1 MLTILFKIKIFKMC
15 VIGIDPSINS
25 TGVCVATGK
34 KDIYYIITPKM
45 TKKMKEFDNK
55 YIKYLPYEKKQ
66 YTDMEYHEKE
76 VIKTDNFKN
85 ILSQLEYIIK
95 KHKPDTCVMEGVSY
109 GSVKGSA
116 LIDLSGLNYLIRML
130 LNKYNIQFTIVPP
143 TSLKKFV
150 CGNGQADKELMVHTW
165 KKMDKNIQNITDIK
179 IDDLAD
185 AYFMAHY
192 TA

>member
-1 MLTILFKIKIFKMC
+1 MC

-25 TGVCVATGK
+25 TGVCVSTGE

-45 TKKMKEFDNK
+45 TKKMKEFNSK
-55 YIKYLPYEKKQ
+55 VIKYLPYEKTT

-76 VIKTDNFKN
+76 VIKTNNFKN
-85 ILSQLEYIIK
+85 ILCQIEYIIK
-95 KHKPDTCVMEGVSY
+95 KHKPITCVMEGVSY

-150 CGNGQADKELMVHTW
+150 CGNGQADKELMIHTW
-165 KKMDKNIQNITDIK
+165 KKMDKNISNITDIK
-179 IDDLAD
+179 VDDLAD

-192 TA
+192 KP